1 VTAGAL
7 LISSFLMSALA
18 GRRPWL
24 WAVLVA
30 IWVPAIEFGI
40 DRHPASFVALVFAFV
55 GAYAGHG
62 VSRLLPGRGRRA
74 AARYD

>member
-1 VTAGAL
+1 L
-7 LISSFLMSALA
+7 
-18 GRRPWL
+18 
-24 WAVLVA
+24 AVLVA